1 MTVRGREHTPVL
13 IVGAGPVGAIAALTL
28 ARHQVP
34 SVVIER
40 SMHPSVH
47 PKMDFI
53 NARTMELL
61 RQLGLADAVREIGIA
76 SHHSTDFLWTRGFAE
91 PPVMVWHQPSVD
103 EMRRQ
108 FSAINDGTAP
118 VEPYQRVLGSLL
130 ERLLRQAMVDHPL
143 IELRCGHSFADV
155 EQAADGLTVTVV
167 DRTDAAR
174 HAVTVDYLV
183 GCDGARSAVR
193 RCLGIEQEESGA
205 ATAFCS
211 VYFRSHDP
219 VLRRYGRAFL
229 TIAAAGLNLVSRDE
243 DALWTASFPTGEQGL
258 FVTDPIA
265 VVQQRLGVP
274 FAVDEI
280 ISVAHW
286 EGELAV
292 ASAYRKGRAFLAG
305 DAAHHFYPA
314 GAHGVNTGVGDAV
327 DLGWKLA
334 ATLNG
339 WGGPAL
345 LDSYE
350 AERRPVAV
358 FNRELCAELLEVGR
372 RFSRLAAAGISS
384 EHLAGLLEV
393 QAHQIDNLGV
403 HFGHRYTD
411 SPVIAAEKGDPPQW
425 TWREVTGSTWPGG
438 RAPSVRLS
446 SGEQLFDRLGTSF
459 TLVDVSGSGLGA
471 DLVGQAAMRGI
482 PMTYL
487 ALDDPAVRACYERDL
502 VLVRPDHY
510 VAWRAD
516 HVPENWGDIVNTVTG
531 RRTARAEPD
540 PAILL

>member
-1 MTVRGREHTPVL
+1 
-13 IVGAGPVGAIAALTL
+13 VGAGPVGAITALTL
-28 ARHQVP
+28 ARHGVP

-40 SMHPSVH
+40 SIRPSMH

-53 NARTMELL
+53 NARSMELL
-61 RQLGLADAVREIGIA
+61 RQLNLADAIRESGIA
-76 SHHSTDFLWTRGFAE
+76 SHHSTDFLWTRGFHE

-108 FSAINDGTAP
+108 YAAVNDGTAP
-118 VEPYQRVLGSLL
+118 VEPYQRVLGSTL
-130 ERLLRQAMVDHPL
+130 ERLLREALVEHPL
-143 IELRCGHSFADV
+143 IDLRPGHSFADL
-155 EQAADGLTVTVV
+155 EAAADGVTVTVV
-167 DRTDAAR
+167 DQTEAAR
-174 HAVTVDYLV
+174 NAVTADYLV

-193 RCLGIEQEESGA
+193 RSLGIGLDETGE

-211 VYFRSHDP
+211 VYFRSSDP

-243 DALWTASFPTGEQGL
+243 DELWTASFPTGEQGL
-258 FVTDPIA
+258 LVTDPIA

-274 FAVDEI
+274 FAVDEV

-286 EGELAV
+286 EGELAL
-292 ASAYRKGRAFLAG
+292 ASAYRRGRAFLAG
-305 DAAHHFYPA
+305 DAAHHFYPS
-314 GAHGVNTGVGDAV
+314 GAHGVNTGLGDAV

-334 ATLNG
+334 AAVNG
-339 WGGPAL
+339 WGGPRL

-372 RFSRLAAAGISS
+372 RFGRLAASGIPS
-384 EHLAGLLEV
+384 EHLAGLLEI

-403 HFGHRYTD
+403 HFGHRYGG
-411 SPVIAAEKGDPPQW
+411 SPVIAVEKGDPPQW
-425 TWREVTGSTWPGG
+425 TWREITSTTWPGG

-446 SGEQLFDRLGTSF
+446 SGDQLFDRLGTSF
-459 TLVDVSGSGLGA
+459 TLVDVSGSGLGCG
-471 DLVGQAAMRGI
+471 LVEQAAARRI

-487 ALDDPAVRACYERDL
+487 PLDDPAVRACYERDL

-510 VAWRAD
+510 VAWRSD
-516 HVPENWGDIVNTVTG
+516 HAPQNWGEIVDTVTG
-531 RRTARAEPD
+531 HGTAGPQSD